1 VGGEAISHAPC
12 VFSMILSAILCTK
25 QTGRHGMTLPPA
37 AIGADSAARDGALE
51 RVDHLAAWADL
62 AVAIGRIIKGV
73 FKPPCLFC
81 VENP

>member
-1 VGGEAISHAPC
+1 
-12 VFSMILSAILCTK
+12 
-25 QTGRHGMTLPPA
+25 MTLPPA

-62 AVAIGRIIKGV
+62 AVAIGRIIKGI